1 MLEEM
6 EATLWEYEA
15 FNGAKPNYTL
25 EGFRASTKIFM
36 SALLDKFFEKQQAE
50 GVSQEDT
57 LKAVEK
63 LGQDVRAFKSEDG
76 TAVFCFELDEE
87 ERKKIAETGELW
99 VALRTFNQPL
109 QPICVTVNKSDVLIT
124 Q

>member
-1 MLEEM
+1 MK
-6 EATLWEYEA
+6 
-15 FNGAKPNYTL
+15 AKQFKEVN
-25 EGFRASTKIFM
+25 
-36 SALLDKFFEKQQAE
+36 
-50 GVSQEDT
+50 
-57 LKAVEK
+57 AVYGDP
-63 LGQDVRAFKSEDG
+63 LPAYKSEDG

>member
-1 MLEEM
+1 MKAKQFKEVNAVYGENQP
-6 EATLWEYEA
+6 EYYPLPA
-15 FNGAKPNYTL
+15 Y
-25 EGFRASTKIFM
+25 
-36 SALLDKFFEKQQAE
+36 
-50 GVSQEDT
+50 
-57 LKAVEK
+57 
-63 LGQDVRAFKSEDG
+63 KSEDG

-99 VALRTFNQPL
+99 VALRTFNKPL

>member
-1 MLEEM
+1 MKAKQFKEVNQP
-6 EATLWEYEA
+6 EYYPLPA
-15 FNGAKPNYTL
+15 Y
-25 EGFRASTKIFM
+25 
-36 SALLDKFFEKQQAE
+36 
-50 GVSQEDT
+50 
-57 LKAVEK
+57 
-63 LGQDVRAFKSEDG
+63 KSEDG